1 MVLSMQI
8 LKDHLTQYAPE
19 ADCKSD
25 RLGIVGLR
33 LYAPGMDTSDEMLY
47 LGVSDQFFRDGG
59 KRIVLRHQ
67 ENYLYLS
74 TENMVAV
81 ANQIQETLRFYQDWY
96 NRCLRMLADG
106 CGLSELLDLMEMIL
120 PFPILVADTTQTL
133 VGISSLAREYP
144 DNEWQASMR
153 RHGVSEERLR
163 GFNRMQNDTFSRQG
177 IFVVDSDYFFMKSY
191 CKQLFID
198 GERKA
203 TVIMK
208 VPERDCTPGEL
219 HLLGICADLVE
230 RWVRRN
236 STPDGDGPIQMVSH
250 LARILNGEAGH
261 QAALERHLSLFD
273 WEADCRK
280 NLIVISALSSGFR
293 FADMIRIMN
302 NESLGSYGVNYR
314 GSMLLLCNADKQEQ
328 NVFYESL
335 SAVLKQNNCYAAVSI
350 PFTDLKLLPQ
360 AYQQA
365 LNALERGT
373 KIAGRIHQCGSTALF
388 SLMEYINQ
396 RVPGLFLHPAL
407 TILKAHDR
415 QNKTDYYRTVLCYLQ
430 NERRQQAAADALFIH
445 RNTLFLRLQ
454 KIQELCPMDFDD
466 PTERLYLLFS
476 FYQDY
481 LSGYRDA
488 LFSDA
493 KRNTES
499 M

>member
-1 MVLSMQI
+1 MVLSMQV
-8 LKDHLTQYAPE
+8 LRDRLEQYAPE
-19 ADCKSD
+19 ADCKND
-25 RLGIVGLR
+25 KPGLIGLR

-47 LGVSDQFFRDGG
+47 LGVSDQFFHDGG
-59 KRIVLRHQ
+59 KRIVLYNQ
-67 ENYLYLS
+67 DNYLYLS
-74 TENMVAV
+74 TEDMVAI
-81 ANQIQETLRFYQDWY
+81 ANEIQETFRFYQDWY
-96 NRCLRMLADG
+96 DLCSKMLANG
-106 CGLSELLDLMEMIL
+106 CGLSELLNRMEKIL

-133 VGISSLAREYP
+133 VGVSDLAWEYP
-144 DNEWQASMR
+144 NDEWQTSMR
-153 RHGVSEERLR
+153 RRGVSEERLR
-163 GFNRMQNDTFSRQG
+163 RFNRMQNDTFSRQG
-177 IFVVDSDYFFMKSY
+177 IFVVDSDCFFMKSF

-203 TVIMK
+203 TVILK

-219 HLLGICADLVE
+219 HLLEICTGLVE
-230 RWVRRN
+230 QWVRRN
-236 STPDGDGPIQMVSH
+236 STSDGGGPIQMVSH
-250 LARILNGEAGH
+250 LARILDGAVDH
-261 QAALERHLSLFD
+261 QAALERHLSLFE
-273 WEADCRK
+273 WEVDCRK
-280 NLIVISALSSGFR
+280 NLIVISALSKDFR

-335 SAVLKQNNCYAAVSI
+335 GAILKQNNCYAAVSL
-350 PFTDLKLLPQ
+350 PFTDLELLPQ

-365 LNALERGT
+365 AIALEQGT
-373 KIAGRIHQCGSTALF
+373 KCAGRIHQCGSTALL
-388 SLMEYINQ
+388 SLMEYISQ

-407 TILKAHDR
+407 TILKTHDR

-430 NERRQQAAADALFIH
+430 NERRQQATADALFIH

-454 KIQELCPMDFDD
+454 KILELCPINFDD

-488 LFSDA
+488 LFSDT
-493 KRNTES
+493 K
-499 M
+499 